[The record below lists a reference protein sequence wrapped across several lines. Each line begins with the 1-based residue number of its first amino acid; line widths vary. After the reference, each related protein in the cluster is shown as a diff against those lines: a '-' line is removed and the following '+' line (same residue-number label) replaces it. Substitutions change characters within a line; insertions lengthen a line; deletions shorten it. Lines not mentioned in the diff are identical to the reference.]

1 MLQISGLTLG
11 EEGDVKP
18 LFEDRFVVVAGAQ
31 KKVGRRKSTLADLV
45 DERSILTLLDGLPGM
60 IAEVFHAEG
69 LDPPQAHVVSFSI
82 PLHQYLLASR
92 GITLLPMSML
102 HFGTSHEAGA
112 NCHHRKR
119 YLIGIVALKYRTLAP
134 FAQIFMDR
142 ALEIAKSFAKFA
154 KDSMHRDLPR
164 DQ

>member
-45 DERSILTLLDGLPGM
+45 DERWILTLLDGLPGSM

-69 LDPPQAHVVSFSI
+69 LDPPQALV
-82 PLHQYLLASR
+82 YA
-92 GITLLPMSML
+92 
-102 HFGTSHEAGA
+102 
-112 NCHHRKR
+112 
-119 YLIGIVALKYRTLAP
+119 ALRHL
-134 FAQIFMDR
+134 
-142 ALEIAKSFAKFA
+142 S
-154 KDSMHRDLPR
+154 
-164 DQ
+164 